1 MNWDCVRDRAPNP
14 DATIQPMVLAR
25 LSLVFFLT
33 LLPCAAQEIR
43 ITSGIQGEQVLQ
55 RDLEGLA
62 QTVLKGT
69 VIGKKVNGKA
79 IEARL
84 TGTHGVIRGL
94 DWKAVGKVQKQAWTA
109 QIQGI
114 PTGGP
119 YRLELRIEG
128 MPGVATVENILVGD
142 LWILAGQSNME
153 GLGELI
159 DVEQPD
165 PLVHSFDMADHWEVA
180 QEPLHTLVGAVDRIH
195 WRRNSQ
201 GEYERLTGDRL
212 QQYIQERK
220 KGAGLGLP
228 FAVIM
233 AKRTGIPVGL
243 IPCAHD
249 GTTMEQWNPALRED
263 EGDSLYGSMYRR
275 FVAVGGRVRGMLWYQ
290 GESDAN
296 AKAAPEFAR
305 NFKSFVREVRN
316 DLQQP
321 DLPFYY
327 VQIGRHISD
336 ANIAEWN
343 QVQEAQLNA
352 ESEMSNVGMVV
363 SVDLALDDAIHI
375 STPDLKRLGRRLAD
389 RVCHDLFPRL
399 GDYGDLKLG
408 PRPVSASGKNGI
420 VKVRFTGVNMRLE
433 SQGRISGF
441 SIHSA
446 DGQSVA
452 AIYKAVVN
460 PAEASTVLLYL
471 SSKLPE
477 KASVWYGFGTDP
489 YCNLHDAAD
498 FAVPVFGPMSIK
510 D

>member
-1 MNWDCVRDRAPNP
+1 ML
-14 DATIQPMVLAR
+14 QFSPMVLVR
-25 LSLVFFLT
+25 SSLVFCLT
-33 LLPCAAQEIR
+33 FSAFAAQQDIH
-43 ITSGIQGEQVLQ
+43 ITSGLQEEQVLQ
-55 RDLEGLA
+55 RDLQGLA
-62 QTVLKGT
+62 QATLTGVAT
-69 VIGKKVNGKA
+69 GKKVNGKA
-79 IEARL
+79 VEARWIGAQGVL
-84 TGTHGVIRGL
+84 HGL
-94 DWKAVGKVQKQAWTA
+94 SWKPVGQIQKQAWTA
-109 QIQGI
+109 QLKGI

-128 MPGVATVENILVGD
+128 TTATATVENILVGD

-153 GLGELI
+153 GLGDLV

-165 PLVHSFDMADHWEVA
+165 PLVHSFTMADQWEVA
-180 QEPLHTLVGAVDRIH
+180 QEPLHTLVGATDRVH

-201 GEYERLTGDRL
+201 GDYERFTGDRL
-212 QQYIQERK
+212 QRYIQERK

-249 GTTMEQWNPALRED
+249 GTSMEQWSPALRD
-263 EGDSLYGSMYRR
+263 QDGDSLYGSMYRR
-275 FVAVGGRVRGMLWYQ
+275 FLAVGGKVRGLLWYQ

-296 AKAAPEFAR
+296 AKTAPEFAR
-305 NFKSFVREVRN
+305 NFKSFIRAVRKDFRE
-316 DLQQP
+316 P
-321 DLPFYY
+321 ELPFYY

-336 ANIAEWN
+336 TNVAEWN
-343 QVQEAQLNA
+343 QIQEAQLKA
-352 ESEMSNVGMVV
+352 ESELSNVGMVA
-363 SVDLALDDAIHI
+363 SVDLALDDGIHV

-399 GDYGDLKLG
+399 ADYGDLKTG
-408 PRPVSASGKNGI
+408 PRPLSAFAKNGV

-441 SIHSA
+441 TIHSA
-446 DGQSVA
+446 EGKPVA
-452 AIYKAVVN
+452 AIYKAMVD

-471 SSKLPE
+471 SGKLTE
-477 KASVWYGFGTDP
+477 KASVWYGFGKDP

-498 FAVPVFGPMSIK
+498 FAVPVFGPMAIQE
-510 D
+510 